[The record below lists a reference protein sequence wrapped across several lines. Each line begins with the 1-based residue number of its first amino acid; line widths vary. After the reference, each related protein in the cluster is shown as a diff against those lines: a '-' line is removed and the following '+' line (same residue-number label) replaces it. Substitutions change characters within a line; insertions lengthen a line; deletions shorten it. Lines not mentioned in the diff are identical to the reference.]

1 MRIENNMNI
10 EAFQKGNQEDAVKK
24 WDSYFVQTLLREM
37 RKTIPKSGLVQNSFA
52 MDMFYDMLDKQIAD
66 NIAESGGLSLSKNLF
81 KKMFKEQTSAI
92 QKKQIGEIYKNNSKI

>member
-1 MRIENNMNI
+1 MKIENNINP
-10 EAFQKGNQEDAVKK
+10 EAIRQKNQVEAVKK
-24 WDSYFVQTLLREM
+24 WDSYFIQTLLREM

-81 KKMFKEQTSAI
+81 RRMFKEQTSAI
-92 QKKQIGEIYKNNSKI
+92 QQKQIGDIYKENSKI